1 MIGTDDIDD
10 TDVTSVRSVLAE
22 RLAALLADRPRA
34 NPAVVAE
41 AVRAVCAVDHVAL
54 VEIESGICSVVAT
67 AGADLLAIGTRSPAV
82 VSSRLVA
89 VSAGREWSSADL
101 SREPGFDRPIDQ
113 LYLSLGIRAGAGFP
127 LTLRGRPVGAV
138 LLSSTTPG
146 RDWAPLSAAIGESAG
161 LLGALLG
168 FGRGHGEPL
177 RVVVVH
183 PDPLVAHGLARV
195 VERGLPAEVDVAA
208 GLWDPRLGELVAK
221 ADVIVADSVVEWA
234 KDLEGLVVVHDHPGP
249 VPASGNVVSREAAP
263 RSLVVAVARASSV
276 AGADRPAAPGP
287 GLSTRE
293 FELLRELATGRSY
306 KEIAT
311 RLQLSAATVRSYS
324 RGLYAKLG
332 VHSRG
337 EAVAKASRSGLLE
350 V

>member
-1 MIGTDDIDD
+1 VTGTDN
-10 TDVTSVRSVLAE
+10 THATPVGAVLSERLVGLLAE
-22 RLAALLADRPRA
+22 RPSPDPNAIAE
-34 NPAVVAE
+34 VV
-41 AVRAVCAVDHVAL
+41 RSVCAVDHVAL
-54 VEIESGICSVVAT
+54 VELASGMCSVVAT
-67 AGADLLAIGTRSPAV
+67 AGPDLLAIGTSSPAV
-82 VSSRLVA
+82 VSTRLVA

-127 LTLRGRPVGAV
+127 LALRGRTVGAV

-146 RDWAPLSAAIGESAG
+146 RDWAPWSAAIGDAAG
-161 LLGALLG
+161 LLVAALG
-168 FGRGHGEPL
+168 FGRGQGEPL

-183 PDPLVAHGLARV
+183 TDLLVAHGLARI

-208 GLWDPRLGELVAK
+208 GRWDPRFGELVAK

-234 KDLEGLVVVHDHPGP
+234 KDVEGLVIVHDDSRPA
-249 VPASGNVVSREAAP
+249 PASRNVVSREAAP
-263 RSLVVAVARASSV
+263 QSLVVAVARASS
-276 AGADRPAAPGP
+276 AGGADPRVVAGP

-293 FELLRELATGRSY
+293 FELLRELAIGRSY
-306 KEIAT
+306 KEIAA

-324 RGLYAKLG
+324 RGLYGKLG

-350 V
+350 L